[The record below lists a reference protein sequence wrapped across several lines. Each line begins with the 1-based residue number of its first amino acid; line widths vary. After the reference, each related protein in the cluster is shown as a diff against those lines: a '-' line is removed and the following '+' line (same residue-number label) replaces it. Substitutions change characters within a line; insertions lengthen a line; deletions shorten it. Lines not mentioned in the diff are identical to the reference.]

1 MNGIKGDQKGIE
13 ENTGLHTRLCRG
25 ILAVYFFIM
34 AVVYPLYAPGGY
46 ARIGEVKYF
55 FFRNVTLVM
64 LAAAGGVIVPA
75 ALVRRDREWIVKQY
89 RRMSVTDWLVY
100 GYCLTVMLSY
110 LCSDYKEDALWGV
123 QGWYMGVMS
132 QLMFALL
139 YFFFSRYFCSG
150 YGKKAAGGGTIAT
163 GGRQRTGPWGF
174 SVWKWL
180 GVWLAASTVVFVLGI
195 CNRYSLYPIGMEG
208 QTETFLSTLG
218 NINWYCG
225 YWSVTAPVGI
235 MLYWCSEKGAARL
248 LSGVFSFIAMLTG
261 VTQGSSS
268 VWLVF
273 LVLLSVLFVLSLQ
286 SNRRLYRFLELCMM
300 FAGACQAGRLLQ
312 EVPGLTY
319 NYRSYQP
326 GEGSMITDMLIGY
339 DVTPGAL
346 FVLVCCY
353 AAVRGL
359 EKRRGFRVEKHKWL
373 WGMSAAAVALVGC
386 ITALL
391 LLVDSGVIWFREVHG
406 TMERDGYLEPVLDED
421 WGNGRGASWMCGL
434 DAVQSMDGLHKLVGI
449 GPDCFADYIY
459 EVPELAEKMVDRFG
473 DLRLTNAHNEWI
485 TVLVNTG
492 MLGLF
497 CYAGTFLTAFI
508 RFAGRASKE
517 PLLYVCA
524 VAVLTYTAHN
534 MVSFQQVLHTPYLF
548 IVLGI
553 GEGLLRAL
561 RDGGEPDGRS
571 YGTEEADG

>member
-1 MNGIKGDQKGIE
+1 
-13 ENTGLHTRLCRG
+13 
-25 ILAVYFFIM
+25 
-34 AVVYPLYAPGGY
+34 
-46 ARIGEVKYF
+46 
-55 FFRNVTLVM
+55 
-64 LAAAGGVIVPA
+64 
-75 ALVRRDREWIVKQY
+75 
-89 RRMSVTDWLVY
+89 
-100 GYCLTVMLSY
+100 
-110 LCSDYKEDALWGV
+110 
-123 QGWYMGVMS
+123 
-132 QLMFALL
+132 
-139 YFFFSRYFCSG
+139 
-150 YGKKAAGGGTIAT
+150 
-163 GGRQRTGPWGF
+163 
-174 SVWKWL
+174 
-180 GVWLAASTVVFVLGI
+180 
-195 CNRYSLYPIGMEG
+195 
-208 QTETFLSTLG
+208 
-218 NINWYCG
+218 
-225 YWSVTAPVGI
+225 
-235 MLYWCSEKGAARL
+235 
-248 LSGVFSFIAMLTG
+248 
-261 VTQGSSS
+261 
-268 VWLVF
+268 
-273 LVLLSVLFVLSLQ
+273 
-286 SNRRLYRFLELCMM
+286 M

-406 TMERDGYLEPVLDED
+406 TMERDGYLEPVLDEG

-561 RDGGEPDGRS
+561 RDGGESDGRL